1 MKSFALLLV
10 LFIFLPFTA
19 PCQNIEKVVFDTKDT
34 TDGYY
39 LAVRPRLNN
48 IKGVL
53 VLCTS
58 FSTPEWMLPETKL
71 HNVAYANDLLTILF
85 SIKQKLYADTPTL
98 ERLNALLKHVAA
110 TYATDTSKFVLAG
123 YDFAGNAILR
133 YAELTQQHPSQFG
146 FQPKAVFAIGSPV
159 DLFGLWTWCE
169 RQIKRKSRSAWDAN
183 YIRDLMTKE
192 QGTIYTQKDRYQ
204 KLSPF
209 YAASDTTGNEQYLKD
224 VPVRLYY
231 DVDAEWHLKERQNSL
246 YDTFLPE
253 GTELISRLLLLGNKD
268 AELIMAKQPGRNS
281 RGIRTTN
288 SLSIVDEVD
297 CIHWIKNKLDI
308 FDPNTTITSYN
319 LFTPSGWTEERFPMP
334 IDFAPQIN
342 HKGLEDV
349 RFAPGWGDPKSEEYW
364 SYAYLW
370 WLEGSQQIDAATLQ
384 MYLKAYY
391 DGLVARNVKERNIP
405 ADKVIPTKVTIKN
418 TKTAPDNKG
427 TFEGM
432 VRMLDYMTQQPITLH
447 FRVHV
452 KNCTEQDRTAVFIEL
467 SPKPYKHAIW
477 MAFDRIHNR
486 FECDR

>member
-1 MKSFALLLV
+1 
-10 LFIFLPFTA
+10 
-19 PCQNIEKVVFDTKDT
+19 
-34 TDGYY
+34 
-39 LAVRPRLNN
+39 
-48 IKGVL
+48 
-53 VLCTS
+53 
-58 FSTPEWMLPETKL
+58 
-71 HNVAYANDLLTILF
+71 
-85 SIKQKLYADTPTL
+85 
-98 ERLNALLKHVAA
+98 
-110 TYATDTSKFVLAG
+110 
-123 YDFAGNAILR
+123 
-133 YAELTQQHPSQFG
+133 
-146 FQPKAVFAIGSPV
+146 
-159 DLFGLWTWCE
+159 
-169 RQIKRKSRSAWDAN
+169 
-183 YIRDLMTKE
+183 
-192 QGTIYTQKDRYQ
+192 
-204 KLSPF
+204 
-209 YAASDTTGNEQYLKD
+209 
-224 VPVRLYY
+224 
-231 DVDAEWHLKERQNSL
+231 
-246 YDTFLPE
+246 
-253 GTELISRLLLLGNKD
+253 LGNKD